1 MRRISHGSLKVSLA
15 VGISPV
21 PTGEILT
28 TPVSA
33 QPRVLVAQ
41 LWVLVAQQWALVA
54 QPWVLV
60 AQLWVHVAQPWAL
73 VAQPWVLV
81 AQPWTR
87 VAQLWDAWG
96 LAISPGRLT
105 VAISAGARR

>member
-33 QPRVLVAQ
+33 QPRVLVT
-41 LWVLVAQQWALVA
+41 
-54 QPWVLV
+54 
-60 AQLWVHVAQPWAL
+60 QLWVH
-73 VAQPWVLV
+73 V

-96 LAISPGRLT
+96 LAISHGRLT

>member
-54 QPWVLV
+54 QLWVLV
-60 AQLWVHVAQPWAL
+60 PQQWVHVAQPR
-73 VAQPWVLV
+73 VLV

-96 LAISPGRLT
+96 LAISHGRRT